1 MPKVLYSPAS
11 PYSAKVR
18 MAVRRAGIA
27 FESVIVDTN
36 ADPKLLIEANP
47 LGKIPVF
54 IPDDGEAIYDSRA
67 ITQYLNR
74 ESKNALFP
82 RNPAKRTEAERM
94 EAQADGLTDCLLA
107 HVLERRYH
115 SEEKVEQNWLDR
127 QWSMVERVL
136 DIWNANP
143 PKLPARIHAGHLAV
157 RAAIS
162 YLDLRFAGKWEK
174 GRGKLRRWAKRFD
187 EKFPELSEYL
197 AKA

>member
-18 MAVRRAGIA
+18 MAARRAGIA
-27 FESVIVDTN
+27 FESVLVDTN
-36 ADPKLLIEANP
+36 ADPKLLIDANP

-54 IPDDGEAIYDSRA
+54 IPDDGEAVYDSRA
-67 ITQYLNR
+67 IIQYLNR

-94 EAQADGLTDCLLA
+94 EALADGLTDCLLA
-107 HVLERRYH
+107 HVLERRFH
-115 SEEKVEQNWLDR
+115 SDEKVEQKWLDR
-127 QWSMVERVL
+127 QWSKVERVL

-143 PKLPARIHAGHLAV
+143 PKFPARVHAGHLAV
-157 RAAIS
+157 RAAVS
-162 YLDLRFAGKWEK
+162 YLDLRFPGKWEK
-174 GRGKLRRWAKRFD
+174 GRGRLRRWAKRFD
-187 EKFPELSEYL
+187 EKFPELAEYL